1 MSNNDKN
8 KLEEFIS
15 GLNDAERG
23 VVLQNIPTEELLEEL
38 SRRIKRD
45 RAQLD
50 VIVGVVNA
58 REKY

>member
-1 MSNNDKN
+1 MISVSDK
-8 KLEEFIS
+8 KIEEFTA
-15 GLNDAERG
+15 GLTEAER
-23 VVLQNIPTEELLEEL
+23 VIVMRNIPTEDLLEEIG
-38 SRRIKRD
+38 RRIKRD